1 MLFRFAAKAPRRY
14 VSVNPASEIGLAK
27 IKSRQHTL
35 SDPEIK
41 LLWNACEGLGQ
52 YGQIL
57 KLLLLTGAR
66 LTEIGHLQW
75 SEINFPERMLILPPG
90 RTKTDTP
97 HPMPL
102 SEPAMAILKSVTQ
115 NDNEFVFPTVKGL
128 KIAKWSFWKRRLD
141 STLGKV
147 VRPWRVYDLRRTC
160 RTGLSRLRI
169 APHVAEAVLGHA
181 APAIVRTYDLH
192 DLADEK
198 RHALE
203 RLGLGSFSGSSATRT
218 MSSR

>member
-1 MLFRFAAKAPRRY
+1 MVGVIKVLFKFARKAPRRY
-14 VSVNPASEIGLAK
+14 VLAIPPPRSRVAK
-27 IKSRQHTL
+27 HQPRQHAL
-35 SDPEIK
+35 SDDEIR
-41 LLWNACEGLGQ
+41 LLWNACEDLGP

-66 LTEIGHLQW
+66 LNEIGHLRW
-75 SEINFPERMLILPPG
+75 NEINFPERMLILPPS

-97 HPMPL
+97 HLVPL
-102 SEPAMAILKSVTQ
+102 SEPAMAILKSVEQ
-115 NDNEFVFPTVKGL
+115 NGSEFVFVTVTGRKFTIWASRKL
-128 KIAKWSFWKRRLD
+128 RLD
-141 STLGKV
+141 RTLGTA
-147 VRPWRVYDLRRTC
+147 VRPWRVHDLRRTC

-181 APAIVRTYDLH
+181 APAIVRTYDVY

-203 RLGLGSFSGSSATRT
+203 AWAGRSADRQP
-218 MSSR
+218 RG

>member
-1 MLFRFAAKAPRRY
+1 M
-14 VSVNPASEIGLAK
+14 SNP
-27 IKSRQHTL
+27 
-35 SDPEIK
+35 
-41 LLWNACEGLGQ
+41 
-52 YGQIL
+52 
-57 KLLLLTGAR
+57 LTR
-66 LTEIGHLQW
+66 
-75 SEINFPERMLILPPG
+75 NFPERMLILPPS

-97 HPMPL
+97 HLMPL
-102 SEPAMAILKSVTQ
+102 SEPAMAFLKSVQQ
-115 NDNEFVFPTVKGL
+115 NGSEFVFPTVTGL
-128 KIAKWSFWKRRLD
+128 KIANWSFWKRRLD

-203 RLGLGSFSGSSATRT
+203 AWAGLVQRIVSDEDNVVAMR
-218 MSSR
+218 R